1 MRRIE
6 FYFVQKH
13 MVGLLF
19 ASVKGKEMTQ
29 FEINKDIE
37 KSPLLL
43 TELGEVLRGNL
54 FYKFCS
60 RIVCQDLYRFVQIC
74 SII

>member
-13 MVGLLF
+13 TVVLLF
-19 ASVKGKEMTQ
+19 ASVKGKEMNQ
-29 FEINKDIE
+29 FLINKDIE

-43 TELGEVLRGNL
+43 T
-54 FYKFCS
+54 
-60 RIVCQDLYRFVQIC
+60 
-74 SII
+74 